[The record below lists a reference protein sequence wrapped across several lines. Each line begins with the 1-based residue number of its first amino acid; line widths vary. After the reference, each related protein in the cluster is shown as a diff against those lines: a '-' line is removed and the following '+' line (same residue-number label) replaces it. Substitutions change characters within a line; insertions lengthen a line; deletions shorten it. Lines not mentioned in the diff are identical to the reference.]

1 MSNDQRPSARW
12 SPGGGGAG
20 GLARSG
26 AGGDQ
31 MARGAGDRSHWAF
44 DHSLVIGSLRHWSF
58 RLRPFHWKQR
68 GARIS
73 HHVSSGAPAWS
84 RLGVLERP
92 KPVTDRRS
100 GRSGIQAGGEKCRL
114 PFYTAAPPLRP
125 PVNCL
130 FLYSRTLFA
139 SSRTLF
145 CPAGRFSLPAGR
157 YFVRRD
163 AFRLRPEPIGRV
175 AAPRFS
181 LSPREARVGRE
192 PERGA
197 A

>member
-73 HHVSSGAPAWS
+73 HPVSSGAPAWS

-100 GRSGIQAGGEKCRL
+100 GRSGIQAGGEKCGLITRIEGACS
-114 PFYTAAPPLRP
+114 AAGLVR
-125 PVNCL
+125 
-130 FLYSRTLFA
+130 
-139 SSRTLF
+139 
-145 CPAGRFSLPAGR
+145 RFSLRNCGGPMPICVYPRHSRASPEFELNLSYLFRPAGPGV
-157 YFVRRD
+157 YS
-163 AFRLRPEPIGRV
+163 G
-175 AAPRFS
+175 
-181 LSPREARVGRE
+181 SPDWSQWLAMMK
-192 PERGA
+192 
-197 A
+197 